1 MKNDAVFAMK
11 FAKVYPLLVAKA
23 GRKGRT
29 RAEVDAVTAWL
40 TGYTPAELEQFLASE
55 LTYGEFFERAPHP
68 NENRRLI
75 TAVSAACG
83 WRRLP
88 TRCCGKSATWTSSW
102 TNWPKAGRLKRF
114 CGRGE
119 FSAAPPIFQKGQ
131 RCGGRERPPYR
142 ATISGCRR

>member
-55 LTYGEFFERAPHP
+55 LTYGEFLSARPTPTKTAADHRQCL
-68 NENRRLI
+68 RR
-75 TAVSAACG
+75 
-83 WRRLP
+83 
-88 TRCCGKSATWTSSW
+88 
-102 TNWPKAGRLKRF
+102 AGRGDCRPAAAGGPLPGQAR
-114 CGRGE
+114 GRT
-119 FSAAPPIFQKGQ
+119 GQ
-131 RCGGRERPPYR
+131 RQ
-142 ATISGCRR
+142 AA